1 MLDVMKAWLQAY
13 PQWEGTLQ
21 FDYADSVPG
30 NTGLYPKGIT
40 ELSSRED
47 VLGNRKTRLCWVFT
61 LRRAAVGGQKNAQ
74 WLLEFQNW
82 VMEQDRLGLAPKFG
96 DEPGNER
103 IRAFEGKL
111 DTHKQVGSAF
121 YTVQLAV
128 EFTKIFEV
136 K

>member
-40 ELSSRED
+40 ELSFRED

-74 WLLEFQNW
+74 WLLELQEW
-82 VMEQDRLGLAPKFG
+82 VAQQDRLGLAPKFG
-96 DEPGNER
+96 DEPKTER
-103 IRAFEGKL
+103 LRAFDGRL
-111 DTHKQVGSAF
+111 DRHSQVGSSL
-121 YTVQLAV
+121 YTVHLSA
-128 EFTKIFEV
+128 EFTKIYEV
-136 K
+136 N